1 MPNYKNSWKQQEP
14 RVVNDHH
21 EDGFVLDLENKI
33 NVLKNVRYSLSLLI
47 HLAVKNIGK
56 SIVYPFANR
65 QMSLVFNE
73 NARES
78 QRMGIRALEMA
89 RQNSPKCN
97 WHRLILQAKQKLNE
111 LQPMDVALLLNSCA
125 RAQELDLE
133 LLRMLIPGICAKA
146 RFYTMER
153 DLIFISSLANQAQDL
168 FSKTPP
174 KATMHDISI
183 ILDSFA
189 VMSFYRHDI
198 YKTATGAI
206 QQLTCS
212 EALRLFRA
220 LVKSE
225 NNQGAQKLLASHLME
240 QMNYLD
246 CGMRVKIAKKFT
258 KLLVWPYWRGM
269 QPQKFQ
275 PTMHGVE
282 NVSGSDLLRHDIVL
296 ESGLAS
302 SVIKNGLAFY
312 PQTQVETLR
321 QFAKQDK
328 EGPFDFKK
336 GTTTLGFVFDHGV
349 IVAVD
354 SRASSGSTIATQ
366 SISKVIEI
374 NSYLLGTMAGGAA
387 DCCYWERHLAKLCRL
402 YELRNEERISV
413 AAAAQYLAN
422 IFFYFR
428 GYGLSAGTM
437 IAGCDHRGPQLFLV
451 MDSGEKLAG
460 RLFSVGSGSM
470 FAYGVVDQG
479 YRSDLSVDEAVA
491 LATRAIYHA
500 AHRDAFSGGAVNVY
514 HVHSEGW
521 TKMVHRKDIAELHF
535 EYAQEKGQE
544 PDLM

>member
-33 NVLKNVRYSLSLLI
+33 NVLKNVSTDMYSELKNSRVGTDNLRDGFGQANQALGNVMRRMNQLANEKVYIAMVLS
-47 HLAVKNIGK
+47 A
-56 SIVYPFANR
+56 Y
-65 QMSLVFNE
+65 
-73 NARES
+73 
-78 QRMGIRALEMA
+78 
-89 RQNSPKCN
+89 
-97 WHRLILQAKQKLNE
+97 
-111 LQPMDVALLLNSCA
+111 
-125 RAQELDLE
+125 
-133 LLRMLIPGICAKA
+133 AKA
-146 RFYTMER
+146 RFFDAGLYSTLRRELQSRMYQIQTCSELCMIANACRKFQER